1 MGEARA
7 AAKHLPA
14 HQSGPITEKYLDQQR
29 REGREQGGSSIVSE
43 SRSPQSETGSLSR
56 WAGVGAG
63 GLTVA
68 EPRLLKGKG
77 VACEQPHLCPPG
89 EPGLLWCLLGCFQVA
104 SSFCGAQ
111 RATAPTEDSVFSNP
125 IVSGGGSGELQLRG
139 GIFQSFPHCGG
150 KEAKVGGGGMLCFR
164 GCWRGKV

>member
-68 EPRLLKGKG
+68 EPRLLKGK
-77 VACEQPHLCPPG
+77 VWPVNNHTYAHLVS
-89 EPGLLWCLLGCFQVA
+89 LG
-104 SSFCGAQ
+104 SCGASW
-111 RATAPTEDSVFSNP
+111 D
-125 IVSGGGSGELQLRG
+125 VSRWPPAFVEHR
-139 GIFQSFPHCGG
+139 
-150 KEAKVGGGGMLCFR
+150 E
-164 GCWRGKV
+164 